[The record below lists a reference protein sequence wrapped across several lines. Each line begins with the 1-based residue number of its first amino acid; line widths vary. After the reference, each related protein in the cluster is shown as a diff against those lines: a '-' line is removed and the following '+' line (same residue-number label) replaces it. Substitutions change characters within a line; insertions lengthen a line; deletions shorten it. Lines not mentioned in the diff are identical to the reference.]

1 MTRVTVRNKTRVLCW
16 VPSLEK
22 WLPDRVKAVNE
33 TWLRR
38 CDGHLFFV
46 ETKGN
51 HSADVISLGISDGR
65 RHLAEKSMAVFTY
78 LYHHHLH
85 DRFDWFLKGDDD
97 TFVVVENLRYLLE
110 QYNASQPVY
119 LGHLFKVL
127 VKGGYMSGGASYV
140 LSREAPR
147 ILNEEG
153 FQKVCKLTMPCSQA
167 CVLSLHH
174 SFLQHVLFSEM
185 KYRFVSYVR

>member
-1 MTRVTVRNKTRVLCW
+1 MKDYLVG
-16 VPSLEK
+16 
-22 WLPDRVKAVNE
+22 LPP
-33 TWLRR
+33 
-38 CDGHLFFV
+38 
-46 ETKGN
+46 
-51 HSADVISLGISDGR
+51 
-65 RHLAEKSMAVFTY
+65 
-78 LYHHHLH
+78 
-85 DRFDWFLKGDDD
+85 
-97 TFVVVENLRYLLE
+97 YLLE

-140 LSREAPR
+140 LSREALR
-147 ILNEEG
+147 VLNEEG

-185 KYRFVSYVR
+185 KYCFVSYVR